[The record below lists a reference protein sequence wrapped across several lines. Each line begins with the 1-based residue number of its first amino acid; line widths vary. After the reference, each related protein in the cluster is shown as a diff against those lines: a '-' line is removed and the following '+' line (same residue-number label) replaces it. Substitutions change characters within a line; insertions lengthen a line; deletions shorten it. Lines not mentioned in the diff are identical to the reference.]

1 MAAGLEVK
9 GTFIKVNVMDETLKR
24 ANRRL
29 TIKLLFMVAAATGF
43 AFALVPFYDLLCKVT
58 GLNGKTGGVVQMAQ
72 VPKADVG
79 RWVTVEFTSTVM
91 PGMSW
96 EFRPA
101 QIRMRVHPGEVTKIS
116 YLAKN
121 PTNQATAGQAVPSV
135 SPGWAAQHFNKI
147 ECFCFQRQ
155 ELKPGEVK
163 EMPLVF
169 FVSPELPAEVQ
180 EISLSYSLFPVSG

>member
-1 MAAGLEVK
+1 MNDALK
-9 GTFIKVNVMDETLKR
+9 IK
-24 ANRRL
+24 NRRL
-29 TIKLLFMVAAATGF
+29 TIKLLLLAAAATGF

-58 GLNGKTGGVVQMAQ
+58 GLNGKTGDAVQIAQ
-72 VPKADVG
+72 ASKVDAA

-101 QIRMRVHPGEVTKIS
+101 QTRMRVHPGEVTRIN
-116 YLAKN
+116 YLARN
-121 PTNQATAGQAVPSV
+121 PTNRALTGQAVPSV
-135 SPGWAAQHFNKI
+135 SPGWTAQHFNKI

-155 ELKPGEVK
+155 VLKPGEVR

-169 FVSPELPAEVQ
+169 FVAPELPADVQ
-180 EISLSYSLFPVSG
+180 EISLSYTLFPVSG

>member
-1 MAAGLEVK
+1 
-9 GTFIKVNVMDETLKR
+9 MDEALRHK
-24 ANRRL
+24 NRRL
-29 TIKLLFMVAAATGF
+29 TIRLLFMVAAATGF

-58 GLNGKTGGVVQMAQ
+58 GLNGKTAGAVQIAQ
-72 VPKADVG
+72 ASKVDTG

-91 PGMSW
+91 PGMSL

-101 QIRMRVHPGEVTKIS
+101 QTRMRVHPGDVTIIS

-121 PTNQATAGQAVPSV
+121 PTNQEIAGQAVPSM

-147 ECFCFQRQ
+147 TCFCFQRQ
-155 ELKPGEVK
+155 VLKPGEVR

-180 EISLSYSLFPVSG
+180 EISLSYTLYPVSG

>member
-1 MAAGLEVK
+1 M
-9 GTFIKVNVMDETLKR
+9 NDELR
-24 ANRRL
+24 QANRRL
-29 TIKLLFMVAAATGF
+29 TIKLLLMVAAATGF

-58 GLNGKTGGVVQMAQ
+58 GLNGKTGGAVQISPASK
-72 VPKADVG
+72 VDSV

-101 QIRMRVHPGEVTKIS
+101 QTRMRVHPGETARIS

-121 PTNQATAGQAVPSV
+121 PTNQAMTGQAVPSV

-155 ELKPGEVK
+155 MLKPGEVK

-180 EISLSYSLFPVSG
+180 EISLSYTLFPVSG

>member
-1 MAAGLEVK
+1 M
-9 GTFIKVNVMDETLKR
+9 NDELR
-24 ANRRL
+24 QANRRL
-29 TIKLLFMVAAATGF
+29 TIKLLLMVAAATGF

-58 GLNGKTGGVVQMAQ
+58 GLNGKTGGAVQIAPASK
-72 VPKADVG
+72 VDSA

-101 QIRMRVHPGEVTKIS
+101 QTRMRVHPGETARIS

-121 PTNQATAGQAVPSV
+121 PTNQAMTGQAVPSV

-155 ELKPGEVK
+155 VLKPGEVK

-180 EISLSYSLFPVSG
+180 EISLSYTLFPVSG

>member
-1 MAAGLEVK
+1 M
-9 GTFIKVNVMDETLKR
+9 NDELR
-24 ANRRL
+24 QANRRL
-29 TIKLLFMVAAATGF
+29 TIKLLLMVAAATGF

-58 GLNGKTGGVVQMAQ
+58 GLNGKTGGAVQIAPASK
-72 VPKADVG
+72 VDSA

-101 QIRMRVHPGEVTKIS
+101 QTRMRVHPGETARIS

-121 PTNQATAGQAVPSV
+121 PTNQAMTGQAVPSV

-155 ELKPGEVK
+155 MLKPGEGK
-163 EMPLVF
+163 GMPLGF
-169 FVSPELPAEVQ
+169 FVSPELPADVQ
-180 EISLSYSLFPVSG
+180 EVSLSYTLFPVSG

>member
-1 MAAGLEVK
+1 MNEAL
-9 GTFIKVNVMDETLKR
+9 R
-24 ANRRL
+24 QANRRL
-29 TIKLLFMVAAATGF
+29 TIKLLLMVAAATGF

-58 GLNGKTGGVVQMAQ
+58 GLNGKTGAAVQSAPASK
-72 VPKADVG
+72 VDTG

-101 QIRMRVHPGEVTKIS
+101 QTRMRVHPGETARIS

-121 PTNQATAGQAVPSV
+121 PTNQAMTGQAVPSV
-135 SPGWAAQHFNKI
+135 SPGWTAQHFNKI

-155 ELKPGEVK
+155 VLKPGEVK

-180 EISLSYSLFPVSG
+180 EISLSYTLFPVSG

>member
-1 MAAGLEVK
+1 MNEAL
-9 GTFIKVNVMDETLKR
+9 R
-24 ANRRL
+24 HANRRL
-29 TIKLLFMVAAATGF
+29 TIKLLLMVAAATGF

-58 GLNGKTGGVVQMAQ
+58 GLNGKTGAAVQRAQ
-72 VPKADVG
+72 VSKVDAA

-101 QIRMRVHPGEVTKIS
+101 QTRVRVHPGETARIS
-116 YLAKN
+116 YLARN
-121 PTNQATAGQAVPSV
+121 PTNQAMTGQAVPSV

-155 ELKPGEVK
+155 VLKPGEVK

-180 EISLSYSLFPVSG
+180 EISLSYTLFPVSG

>member
-1 MAAGLEVK
+1 
-9 GTFIKVNVMDETLKR
+9 MDDALKR

-29 TIKLLFMVAAATGF
+29 TIKLLLMVAAATGF

-58 GLNGKTGGVVQMAQ
+58 GLNGKTGEAVQIAQ
-72 VPKADVG
+72 APKVDTA

-91 PGMSW
+91 PGISW

-101 QIRMRVHPGEVTKIS
+101 QTRMRVHPGEVTKIS

-121 PTNQATAGQAVPSV
+121 PTNRATTGQAVPSV
-135 SPGWAAQHFNKI
+135 SPGWAAQHFSKI
-147 ECFCFQRQ
+147 SCFCFQRQ
-155 ELKPGEVK
+155 VLKPGEVR

-169 FVSPELPAEVQ
+169 FVSPELPAGVQ

>member
-1 MAAGLEVK
+1 
-9 GTFIKVNVMDETLKR
+9 MDEALRR

-29 TIKLLFMVAAATGF
+29 TLKLLLMVAAATGF

-58 GLNGKTGGVVQMAQ
+58 GLNGKTGGTVQIVQASK
-72 VPKADVG
+72 VDTG

-96 EFRPA
+96 EFHPA
-101 QIRMRVHPGEVTKIS
+101 QTRMRVHPGEATQIN
-116 YLAKN
+116 YLARN
-121 PTNQATAGQAVPSV
+121 PTNQAMTGQAVPSV

-147 ECFCFQRQ
+147 NCFCFLRQ
-155 ELKPGEVK
+155 TLEPGEAR

-180 EISLSYSLFPVSG
+180 EISLSYTLFPVSG

>member
-1 MAAGLEVK
+1 M
-9 GTFIKVNVMDETLKR
+9 NDELR
-24 ANRRL
+24 QANRRL
-29 TIKLLFMVAAATGF
+29 TIKLLLMVAAATGF

-58 GLNGKTGGVVQMAQ
+58 GLNGKTGGAVQISPASK
-72 VPKADVG
+72 VDSV

-101 QIRMRVHPGEVTKIS
+101 QIRMRVHPGEVTKIN

-121 PTNQATAGQAVPSV
+121 PTNQATTGQAVPSV

-180 EISLSYSLFPVSG
+180 EISLSYTLFPVSG

>member
-1 MAAGLEVK
+1 MNEALRK
-9 GTFIKVNVMDETLKR
+9 

-29 TIKLLFMVAAATGF
+29 TIKLLFMVAAATGL
-43 AFALVPFYDLLCKVT
+43 AFALVPFYDLLCKAT
-58 GLNGKTGGVVQMAQ
+58 GLNGKTGGAGQISQAS
-72 VPKADVG
+72 KGDAG

-101 QIRMRVHPGEVTKIS
+101 QTRMRVHPGEVARTS

-121 PTNQATAGQAVPSV
+121 PTNQTMAGQAVPSM
-135 SPGWAAQHFNKI
+135 SPGWTAQHFNKI

-155 ELKPGEVK
+155 ELKPGEVR

-169 FVSPELPAEVQ
+169 FVSPELPAELK
-180 EISLSYSLFPVSG
+180 ELSLSYTLFPVSG

>member
-1 MAAGLEVK
+1 M
-9 GTFIKVNVMDETLKR
+9 NDELR
-24 ANRRL
+24 QANRRL
-29 TIKLLFMVAAATGF
+29 TIKLLLMVAAATGF

-58 GLNGKTGGVVQMAQ
+58 GLNGKTGAAVQIAQ
-72 VPKADVG
+72 VSKVDSA

-101 QIRMRVHPGEVTKIS
+101 QTRMRVHPGETARIN

-121 PTNQATAGQAVPSV
+121 PTNQAMTGQAVPSV

-155 ELKPGEVK
+155 MLKPGEVK

-180 EISLSYSLFPVSG
+180 EISLSYTLFPVSG

>member
-1 MAAGLEVK
+1 M
-9 GTFIKVNVMDETLKR
+9 NDELR
-24 ANRRL
+24 HANRRL
-29 TIKLLFMVAAATGF
+29 TIKLLLMVAAATGF

-58 GLNGKTGGVVQMAQ
+58 GLNGKTGAAVQIAHASK
-72 VPKADVG
+72 VDSG

-91 PGMSW
+91 PGISW

-101 QIRMRVHPGEVTKIS
+101 QTRMRVHPGETARIN

-121 PTNQATAGQAVPSV
+121 PTNRAMAGQAVPSM

-155 ELKPGEVK
+155 ELRPGEVR

-169 FVSPELPAEVQ
+169 FVSPELPADVQ
-180 EISLSYSLFPVSG
+180 EISLSYTLFPVSG

>member
-1 MAAGLEVK
+1 
-9 GTFIKVNVMDETLKR
+9 MDEALRHK
-24 ANRRL
+24 NWRL
-29 TIKLLFMVAAATGF
+29 TIKLLLMVAAATGF
-43 AFALVPFYDLLCKVT
+43 AFALVPFYDLLCEVT
-58 GLNGKTGGVVQMAQ
+58 GLNGKTGAAVQGAQ
-72 VPKADVG
+72 ASKVDAA

-101 QIRMRVHPGEVTKIS
+101 QTRMRVHPGETARIN

-121 PTNQATAGQAVPSV
+121 PTNRAMTGQAVPSV
-135 SPGWAAQHFNKI
+135 SPGWTAQHFNKI

-155 ELKPGEVK
+155 VLKPGEVK

-169 FVSPELPAEVQ
+169 FVSPELPADVQ
-180 EISLSYSLFPVSG
+180 EISLSYTLFPVSG

>member
-1 MAAGLEVK
+1 M
-9 GTFIKVNVMDETLKR
+9 NDELR
-24 ANRRL
+24 QANRRL
-29 TIKLLFMVAAATGF
+29 TIKLLLMVAAATGF

-58 GLNGKTGGVVQMAQ
+58 GLNGKTGGAVQISPASK
-72 VPKADVG
+72 VDSV

-91 PGMSW
+91 PGISW
-96 EFRPA
+96 EFRPT
-101 QIRMRVHPGEVTKIS
+101 QTRIRVHPGETTKIS

-121 PTNQATAGQAVPSV
+121 PTNQAMTGQAVPSV

-155 ELKPGEVK
+155 VLKPGEVK

-180 EISLSYSLFPVSG
+180 EVSLSYTLFPVSG

>member
-1 MAAGLEVK
+1 
-9 GTFIKVNVMDETLKR
+9 MDEALKR
-24 ANRRL
+24 ANKRL
-29 TIKLLFMVAAATGF
+29 TLKLLLMVAAATGF

-58 GLNGKTGGVVQMAQ
+58 GLNGKTGAAVQMAQ
-72 VPKADVG
+72 ASQVDTA

-91 PGMSW
+91 PGISW

-101 QIRMRVHPGEVTKIS
+101 QTRIRIHPGETARIS

-121 PTNQATAGQAVPSV
+121 PTNQATTGQAVPSV

-147 ECFCFQRQ
+147 SCFCFQRQ
-155 ELKPGEVK
+155 MLKPGEVK

-169 FVSPELPAEVQ
+169 FVSPELPDGVQ
-180 EISLSYSLFPVSG
+180 EISLSYTLFPVSE

>member
-1 MAAGLEVK
+1 M
-9 GTFIKVNVMDETLKR
+9 NETLGK

-29 TIKLLFMVAAATGF
+29 TIRLLLLVAATTGF

-58 GLNGKTGGVVQMAQ
+58 GLNGKTGGAVQIAQ
-72 VPKADVG
+72 ASEVNTE

-101 QIRMRVHPGEVTKIS
+101 QTRMRVHPGEVTRIS
-116 YLAKN
+116 YLARN
-121 PTNQATAGQAVPSV
+121 PTNLAIAGQAVPSV
-135 SPGWAAQHFNKI
+135 SPGWAARHFNKI

-155 ELKPGEVK
+155 ELRPGEVK

-169 FVSPELPAEVQ
+169 LVSPELPAGVQ
-180 EISLSYSLFPVSG
+180 EISLSYTLFPVSG

>member
-1 MAAGLEVK
+1 
-9 GTFIKVNVMDETLKR
+9 MDEALR
-24 ANRRL
+24 QANRRL
-29 TIKLLFMVAAATGF
+29 TIKLLLMVAAATGF

-58 GLNGKTGGVVQMAQ
+58 GLNGKTGAAVQIAQ
-72 VPKADVG
+72 AAKIDTA
-79 RWVTVEFTSTVM
+79 RWVTVEFTGAVM

-101 QIRMRVHPGEVTKIS
+101 QTRMRVHPGETAKTS

-121 PTNQATAGQAVPSV
+121 PTNRTMSGQAVPSV
-135 SPGWAAQHFNKI
+135 SPGWTAEHFNKI

-155 ELKPGEVK
+155 VLQPGEAR

-169 FVSPELPAEVQ
+169 FVSPELPADVH
-180 EISLSYSLFPVSG
+180 EITLSYTLFPVSG

>member
-1 MAAGLEVK
+1 M
-9 GTFIKVNVMDETLKR
+9 NDELR
-24 ANRRL
+24 QANRRL
-29 TIKLLFMVAAATGF
+29 TIKLLLMVAAATGF

-58 GLNGKTGGVVQMAQ
+58 GLNGKTGGAVQIAPASK
-72 VPKADVG
+72 VDSA

-101 QIRMRVHPGEVTKIS
+101 QTRMRVHPGETARIS

-121 PTNQATAGQAVPSV
+121 PTNQAMTGQAVPSV

-155 ELKPGEVK
+155 VLKPGEVK

-169 FVSPELPAEVQ
+169 FVSPELPAGVQ
-180 EISLSYSLFPVSG
+180 EISLSYTLFPVSG

>member
-1 MAAGLEVK
+1 
-9 GTFIKVNVMDETLKR
+9 MDEALRHK
-24 ANRRL
+24 NRRL
-29 TIKLLFMVAAATGF
+29 TIKLLLMVAAATGF

-58 GLNGKTGGVVQMAQ
+58 GLNGKTGAAVQIAQ
-72 VPKADVG
+72 ASEVDTA

-101 QIRMRVHPGEVTKIS
+101 QTRMRVHPGEVTRIN

-121 PTNQATAGQAVPSV
+121 PTNRAMAGQAVPSV
-135 SPGWAAQHFNKI
+135 SPGWTAQHFNKI

-155 ELKPGEVK
+155 MLKPGEVK

-169 FVSPELPAEVQ
+169 FVSPELPADVQ
-180 EISLSYSLFPVSG
+180 EISLSYTLFPVSG

>member
-1 MAAGLEVK
+1 
-9 GTFIKVNVMDETLKR
+9 MDEALR
-24 ANRRL
+24 HANRRL

-58 GLNGKTGGVVQMAQ
+58 GLNGKTGGTVQVAQ
-72 VPKADVG
+72 ASQVDIE

-101 QIRMRVHPGEVTKIS
+101 QTRVRVHPGEVAKVS

-121 PTNQATAGQAVPSV
+121 PTSQAMTGQAVPSV

-147 ECFCFQRQ
+147 SCFCFQRQ
-155 ELKPGEVK
+155 VLKPGEVK

-169 FVSPELPAEVQ
+169 FVSPELPADVR
-180 EISLSYSLFPVSG
+180 EISLSYTLFPVSG

>member
-1 MAAGLEVK
+1 MNEAL
-9 GTFIKVNVMDETLKR
+9 R
-24 ANRRL
+24 HANRRL

-58 GLNGKTGGVVQMAQ
+58 GLNGKTGAAVQIAQ
-72 VPKADVG
+72 GSKVDTG

-101 QIRMRVHPGEVTKIS
+101 QTRMRVHPGEVTRVN
-116 YLAKN
+116 YLARN
-121 PTNQATAGQAVPSV
+121 PTNQAVTGQAVPSM
-135 SPGWAAQHFNKI
+135 SPGWTAQHFNKI

-155 ELKPGEVK
+155 VLKPGEVK

-169 FVSPELPAEVQ
+169 FVSPGLPAEVK
-180 EISLSYSLFPVSG
+180 EISLSYTLFPVSG

>member
-1 MAAGLEVK
+1 
-9 GTFIKVNVMDETLKR
+9 MDEALRHK
-24 ANRRL
+24 NRRL
-29 TIKLLFMVAAATGF
+29 TIKLLLMVAAATGF
-43 AFALVPFYDLLCKVT
+43 AFALVPFYDLLCKIT
-58 GLNGKTGGVVQMAQ
+58 GLNGKTGAVVQRAQ
-72 VPKADVG
+72 ASKVDAA

-101 QIRMRVHPGEVTKIS
+101 QTRMRVHPGETARIN

-121 PTNQATAGQAVPSV
+121 PTNQAMTGQAVPSV

-155 ELKPGEVK
+155 VLKPGEVK

-180 EISLSYSLFPVSG
+180 EISLSYTLFPVSG

>member
-1 MAAGLEVK
+1 
-9 GTFIKVNVMDETLKR
+9 MDEALRHK
-24 ANRRL
+24 NRRL
-29 TIKLLFMVAAATGF
+29 TIKLLLMVAAATGF

-58 GLNGKTGGVVQMAQ
+58 GLNGKTGAAVQRAQ
-72 VPKADVG
+72 VSKVDTG

-101 QIRMRVHPGEVTKIS
+101 QTRMRVHPGEVTRVN
-116 YLAKN
+116 YLARN
-121 PTNQATAGQAVPSV
+121 PTNQAITGQAVPSM
-135 SPGWAAQHFNKI
+135 SPGWTAQHFNKI

-155 ELKPGEVK
+155 VLKPGEVK

-169 FVSPELPAEVQ
+169 FVSPGLPAEVK
-180 EISLSYSLFPVSG
+180 EISLSYTLFPVSG

>member
-1 MAAGLEVK
+1 MVAGVEV
-9 GTFIKVNVMDETLKR
+9 NAMDEALKI

-29 TIKLLFMVAAATGF
+29 TIKLLMMVALATGF
-43 AFALVPFYDLLCKVT
+43 AFALVPFYDLLCRVT
-58 GLNGKTGGVVQMAQ
+58 GLNGKTGLAVQQASE
-72 VPKADVG
+72 VDAE

-101 QIRMRVHPGEVTKIS
+101 QTRIRVHPGVTTRIN

-121 PTNQATAGQAVPSV
+121 PTNQMMTGQAVPSM

-155 ELKPGEVK
+155 VLQPGEVK

-169 FVSPELPAEVQ
+169 FVSPKLPVEVQ
-180 EISLSYSLFPVSG
+180 EISLSYTMFPVSG